1 VQAHVEHL
9 IERGLVTCLGP
20 PTFDRPLSAV

>member
-1 VQAHVEHL
+1 VQAHVVHL
-9 IERGLVTCLGP
+9 IDRGLVTCHGP